1 MAGRWTK
8 RLISVRLEDAAGTG
22 MTVTPSDGDFSG
34 GEENAENAEHV
45 ATYDRDQHD
54 DFVLGRDLVQ
64 ELSMTAHMKNEALTS
79 AAAAR
84 LEDFIKKRNFFSGLV
99 SVSDTIWAFKTIVTY
114 SDGTTTST
122 KTYPKCEG
130 SISWAEGE
138 PHAKFTLTLRNH
150 TNPTAT

>member
-8 RLISVRLEDAAGTG
+8 RLISVRLEDAAGVG
-22 MTVTPSDGDFSG
+22 FTVSPMDGDFSG

-64 ELSMTAHMKNEALTS
+64 EISFTVQMKNETLTS

-84 LEDFIKKRNFFSGLV
+84 TEDFLKKRNFFSGLT
-99 SVSDTIWAFKTIVTY
+99 SVSDTIWAFRCKVTY
-114 SDGTTTST
+114 SDGSATST
-122 KTYPKCEG
+122 KTYGKCEG
-130 SISWAEGE
+130 TISWAEGE
-138 PHAKFTLTLRNH
+138 PSAKFTVSLKNH
-150 TNPTAT
+150 TNPTVA